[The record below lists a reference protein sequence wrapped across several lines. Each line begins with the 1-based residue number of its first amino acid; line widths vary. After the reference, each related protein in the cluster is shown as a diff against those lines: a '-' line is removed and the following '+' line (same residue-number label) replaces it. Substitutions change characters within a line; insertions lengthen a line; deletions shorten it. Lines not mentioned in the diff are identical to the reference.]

1 MVNIQIR
8 DVPETVRDTL
18 AKVARS
24 RGQSMQAYLR
34 DLLEEDAR
42 RAANAALLR
51 QVRAAGRGHRGA
63 PGETARE
70 LEEIRAQRDL
80 RNAGSV

>member
-1 MVNIQIR
+1 MVSIQIR
-8 DVPETVRDTL
+8 DVPESVRDTL
-18 AKVARS
+18 ARVARS

-34 DLLEEDAR
+34 ELLEEDAR
-42 RAANAALLR
+42 RTANVALLK
-51 QVRAAGRGHRGA
+51 QVRAAGGGYRGT

-80 RNAGSV
+80 RNAGSE